1 MRWSNYLSIMGGSGK
16 TGDVIICY
24 EVHVYVASHF
34 VGSSGPFPYSACM
47 LFFFISKCDRMQE
60 VLLIYRSVK
69 RQ

>member
-47 LFFFISKCDRMQE
+47 LFFYIKM
-60 VLLIYRSVK
+60 RSNARGLVCEDL
-69 RQ
+69 